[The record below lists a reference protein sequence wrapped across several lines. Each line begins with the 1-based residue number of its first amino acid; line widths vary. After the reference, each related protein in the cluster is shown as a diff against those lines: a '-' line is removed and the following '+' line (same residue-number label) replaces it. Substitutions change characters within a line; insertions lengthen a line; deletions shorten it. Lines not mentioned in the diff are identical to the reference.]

1 MSMKIFEKEYDGHS
15 IVDMSRDIYEAFDDR
30 FNPEI
35 SEVPIDKHG
44 FQTGTFTV
52 TITWSA

>member
-1 MSMKIFEKEYDGHS
+1 MIILEKQYDGES
-15 IVDMSRDIYEAFDDR
+15 LYDIERDIAEVFDER

-35 SEVPIDKHG
+35 SAIPTDMYG

>member
-1 MSMKIFEKEYDGHS
+1 MIILEKEYDGHS
-15 IVDMSRDIYEAFDDR
+15 IVDLSRDIYESFDDR
-30 FNPEI
+30 FNPVI